1 MGENTTKKKVAKRNK
16 WNVPVI
22 KEIVKI
28 YGVSEYFIRESLRGD
43 KKSLTSEAI
52 VKDYNRL
59 CKVQEQAFSNSHKD
73 KFASAK

>member
-16 WNVPVI
+16 WNVAVI
-22 KEIVKI
+22 KEIVKL

-43 KKSLTSEAI
+43 KKSLTSDAI

-59 CKVQEQAFSNSHKD
+59 CKVQEEAFNK
-73 KFASAK
+73 ALTR